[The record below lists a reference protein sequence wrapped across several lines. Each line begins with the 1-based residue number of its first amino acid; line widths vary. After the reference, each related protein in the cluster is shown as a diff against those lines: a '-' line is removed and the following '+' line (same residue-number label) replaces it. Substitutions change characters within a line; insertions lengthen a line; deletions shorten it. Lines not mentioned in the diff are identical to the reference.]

1 MHSTL
6 PEKKLFQI
14 LRFQITILK
23 MNFTQF
29 ITFMPEIF
37 LLNLLILC
45 YVYNLYSYLNE
56 MKNNYP
62 RIFYA

>member
-1 MHSTL
+1 
-6 PEKKLFQI
+6 
-14 LRFQITILK
+14 

-37 LLNLLILC
+37 LLNLLIIC

-56 MKNNYP
+56 IKNNYP